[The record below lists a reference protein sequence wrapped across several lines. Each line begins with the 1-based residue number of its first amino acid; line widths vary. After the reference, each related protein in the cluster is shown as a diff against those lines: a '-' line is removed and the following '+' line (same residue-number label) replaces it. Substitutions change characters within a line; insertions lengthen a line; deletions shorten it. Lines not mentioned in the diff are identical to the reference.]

1 MPRRVGYSLLTPSI
15 NFAAGFHA
23 WSPVR
28 ILTLSAY
35 ARYQVNIDHND
46 TRKTPFERKHRDGEW
61 VLQRRHAHRLNDA
74 FFLDGESILYRKRE
88 LLYHLATS

>member
-1 MPRRVGYSLLTPSI
+1 MLLPRRVPLDSLHIFRGWFSERTPVHI
-15 NFAAGFHA
+15 H
-23 WSPVR
+23 
-28 ILTLSAY
+28 TLPAY
-35 ARYQVNIDHND
+35 AQYLFDVNHND